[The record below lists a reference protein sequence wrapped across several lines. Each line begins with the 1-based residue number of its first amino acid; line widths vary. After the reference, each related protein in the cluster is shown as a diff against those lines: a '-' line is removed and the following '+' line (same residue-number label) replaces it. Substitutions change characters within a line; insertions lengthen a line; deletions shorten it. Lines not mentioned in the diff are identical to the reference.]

1 MFRVWPPK
9 FPVIAITIWVVLIA
23 LSDYN
28 PLKKYQM
35 SHELSELEAQKAFME
50 KEIVRVHKERQEITE
65 SDASLE
71 TFAREKYM
79 MKKDNEEVFVLV
91 DEEGNPVE

>member
-9 FPVIAITIWVVLIA
+9 LPVIAITIWVVLIA

-28 PLKKYQM
+28 PIKKYQM
-35 SHELSELEAQKAFME
+35 SRELSELEAQKEFME
-50 KEIVRVHKERQEITE
+50 KEIIRVHKERQEITE
-65 SDASLE
+65 SNASLE

-91 DEEGNPVE
+91 DEEGNSVE